1 MFRIDAVRLYRLS
14 GSGDSRVGR
23 LQRVLAQPQAVL
35 STILLCNTAVNVST
49 ATIIA
54 AALLSRY
61 EAVWSSYRIELTATI
76 TSTLLILF
84 WGEILPKTL
93 AARNPSTLALALARP
108 ISTLMTVVRP
118 ATLVFEAISN
128 GLLKAFG
135 GMPVAEPFRVTP
147 ETLEV
152 AVDLGLDQGAF
163 EDEERTMIR
172 GLLETGET
180 KVREIMTPRP
190 DVARL
195 PATAT
200 AAAAADIILSTGF
213 SRLPV
218 YGSNIDD
225 IVGIIYVK
233 DLLPL
238 LQAGSLDRP
247 VGQVARPPYIVPET
261 KLVSDLL
268 HEMKERGEAMA
279 VVVDEYGGTS
289 GVVTLEDVVEEI
301 VGDISDEFDQLE
313 LATAKTPGGYIF
325 SGRMLIEDANDEY
338 GLDLPVAEDVDTL
351 AGLIYSI
358 AGEVPLLGDTVDAG
372 NWLLTVEELRGSR
385 IIRVRAQRPHQD
397 GDEPDG
403 TDDQSDLELPANG
416 R

>member
-1 MFRIDAVRLYRLS
+1 MFRIDAVRLFRLS
-14 GSGDSRVGR
+14 GSGDPRVGR

-61 EAVWSSYRIELTATI
+61 ESVWSGYRIELTATI

-108 ISTLMTVVRP
+108 VNTLISVVRP
-118 ATLVFEAISN
+118 LTLVFEAISN

-152 AVDLGLDQGAF
+152 AVDLGLDQGSF
-163 EDEERTMIR
+163 EDQEHTMIR
-172 GLLETGET
+172 GLLETSET

-225 IVGIIYVK
+225 IVGIVYVK

-238 LQAGSLDRP
+238 LQSGSLDRA

-268 HEMKERGEAMA
+268 HEMKERGEALA

-289 GVVTLEDVVEEI
+289 GVVTLEDVIEEI

-313 LATAKTPGGYIF
+313 MATAKTPGGYIF

-351 AGLIYSI
+351 AGLIYRI
-358 AGEVPLLGDTVDAG
+358 AGEVPRLGDAVDAG
-372 NWLLTVEELRGSR
+372 HWRLTVEELRGSR
-385 IIRVRAQRPHQD
+385 IIRVRAQRPRQD
-397 GDEPDG
+397 GDGSVDAN
-403 TDDQSDLELPANG
+403 DQPDLELPGNDK
-416 R
+416 